1 MLANLLIYIGS
12 IIIIGWGIAH
22 IIPARNVVK
31 GFGNISNDNK
41 KIILMEWVTEGL
53 TLCFIGVLVL
63 LTNLLGG
70 TANDVSRIVFRITAG
85 MLIVMAVW
93 TALTG
98 ARTSVIP
105 IKICPFVKT
114 CVAIMFLVASLV

>member
-1 MLANLLIYIGS
+1 MLENLLIYIGS

-70 TANDVSRIVFRITAG
+70 TANDVSRIVFRIAAG

-105 IKICPFVKT
+105 IKICPFVKLA
-114 CVAIMFLVASLV
+114 VAIMFLLGSFV